1 MCSYKTFTTKTDR
14 TAGHLLACVYV
25 YGERTRSR
33 TPISFFSNRITW
45 LVTLEKPWSGVCTA
59 VRVGKYDDYS
69 VPNDVYRAE
78 HVTGYRFR
86 AIFLQ
91 TNMTNSLRMFSL
103 RPFLARN
110 DHSNPW
116 TIVKNKKLRQL
127 FNNTNV
133 VVFINNDVRRI
144 CQYIFFLTCKTRVSL
159 VKILYRTRVQNWQ
172 SLKAPKSDE
181 SRTRSAKWFDENSF
195 NSQSTVI

>member
-45 LVTLEKPWSGVCTA
+45 LVTLEKPCSGVCTT
-59 VRVGKYDDYS
+59 VCVGKHDDYS
-69 VPNDVYRAE
+69 VPNDVYRATR
-78 HVTGYRFR
+78 VTGYRFR

-91 TNMTNSLRMFSL
+91 TNMTNSLRTFSL
-103 RPFLARN
+103 RSFLARN
-110 DHSNPW
+110 DHANPG

-127 FNNTNV
+127 FNNTNI

-144 CQYIFFLTCKTRVSL
+144 RQYLFFLTGKTRVSL
-159 VKILYRTRVQNWQ
+159 EKVLYRTRVQNGQ
-172 SLKAPKSDE
+172 SLRSPKSVE
-181 SRTRSAKWFDENSF
+181 SRTRSAEWFDENSF
-195 NSQSTVI
+195 NSESTII